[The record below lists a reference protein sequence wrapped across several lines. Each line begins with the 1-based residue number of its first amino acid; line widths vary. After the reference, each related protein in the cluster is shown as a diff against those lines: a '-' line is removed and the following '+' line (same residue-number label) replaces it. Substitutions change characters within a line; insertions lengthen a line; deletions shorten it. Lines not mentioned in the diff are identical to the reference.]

1 MCHTM
6 IRLTSCLCVLGL
18 VVAAFC
24 VDLPVSAG
32 NSVQNA
38 NSPTTTPD
46 KATPTN
52 RTDMAE
58 MAAAAPQEA
67 SVDTDLSGTYT
78 GTFNCPDAG
87 VSGEQTLTI
96 TGNTFT
102 LSDGKSGRISA
113 VTTRGY
119 TGATM
124 QFGELV
130 LASRENPTGTRP
142 VIVSMRARKSGNRL
156 TLSTVPNARQV
167 CAFTPK
173 R

>member
-1 MCHTM
+1 MNYTL
-6 IRLTSCLCVLGL
+6 IRLASCFCVLGL
-18 VVAAFC
+18 IVAGLC
-24 VDLPVSAG
+24 LDLSASAG
-32 NSVQNA
+32 TAAQNA
-38 NSPTTTPD
+38 NSSTTTQDPMPTNAPMPE
-46 KATPTN
+46 ATP
-52 RTDMAE
+52 
-58 MAAAAPQEA
+58 Q
-67 SVDTDLSGTYT
+67 VDLSGTYE

-102 LSDGKSGRISA
+102 LSDGKSGRITSA
-113 VTTRGY
+113 TTRGY
-119 TGATM
+119 TGVTM

-130 LASRENPTGTRP
+130 MASRENPTGTRP

-156 TLSTVPNARQV
+156 TLSTVPNARHV

>member
-1 MCHTM
+1 MNFTL
-6 IRLTSCLCVLGL
+6 IRLASCCCVLGL
-18 VVAAFC
+18 IGAGLCF
-24 VDLPVSAG
+24 DLSASAG
-32 NSVQNA
+32 NPGQNA
-38 NSPTTTPD
+38 NSSTTMQDPL
-46 KATPTN
+46 PTN
-52 RTDMAE
+52 
-58 MAAAAPQEA
+58 APMPESPQL
-67 SVDTDLSGTYT
+67 DISGTYE

-87 VSGEQTLTI
+87 VTGEQTLTI

-102 LSDGKSGRISA
+102 LSDGKSGRITSA
-113 VTTRGY
+113 TTRGY
-119 TGATM
+119 TGVTM

-167 CAFTPK
+167 CGFTPK

>member
-1 MCHTM
+1 MSYKLV
-6 IRLTSCLCVLGL
+6 RLGSYFCVLGL

-24 VDLPVSAG
+24 VDLPASAG
-32 NSVQNA
+32 SLSQNA
-38 NSPTTTPD
+38 NSSTIQDPV
-46 KATPTN
+46 PTN
-52 RTDMAE
+52 
-58 MAAAAPQEA
+58 APA
-67 SVDTDLSGTYT
+67 PDTSAQLDLSGEYT

-102 LSDGKSGRISA
+102 LSDGKSGRISSA
-113 VTTRGY
+113 TTRGY
-119 TGATM
+119 TGVTM

-130 LASRENPTGTRP
+130 LASRDNPTGTRP

>member
-1 MCHTM
+1 MNYKL
-6 IRLTSCLCVLGL
+6 IRVASCLCVFGL
-18 VVAAFC
+18 IAAGLS
-24 VDLPVSAG
+24 VDLSVSAG
-32 NSVQNA
+32 SSTQNA
-38 NSPTTTPD
+38 NSSGTV
-46 KATPTN
+46 
-52 RTDMAE
+52 
-58 MAAAAPQEA
+58 PQEA
-67 SVDTDLSGTYT
+67 SPTNKAEMVAAAPPPEEIDLSGTYT
-78 GTFNCPDAG
+78 GIFSCDDAG

-113 VTTRGY
+113 ATTRGY
-119 TGATM
+119 TGVTM

-130 LASRENPTGTRP
+130 LASRDNPTGTRP

>member
-1 MCHTM
+1 MCHTL

-32 NSVQNA
+32 SLLQNS
-38 NSPTTTPD
+38 NSTTTTPQEPS
-46 KATPTN
+46 TTN
-52 RTDMAE
+52 RAE
-58 MAAAAPQEA
+58 MPNMAAAAPQEA
-67 SVDTDLSGTYT
+67 TEEPDLSGTYT

-102 LSDGKSGRISA
+102 LSDGKSGRLSA
-113 VTTRGY
+113 ATTRGY
-119 TGATM
+119 TGVTM

-130 LASRENPTGTRP
+130 LASRDNPTGTRP
-142 VIVSMRARKSGNRL
+142 VIVSMRARRSGNRL

>member
-1 MCHTM
+1 MSYKL
-6 IRLTSCLCVLGL
+6 IRLGSFFCVLGL

-24 VDLPVSAG
+24 VDLPASAG
-32 NSVQNA
+32 SLSQNA
-38 NSPTTTPD
+38 NSSTTIQDP
-46 KATPTN
+46 TPTN
-52 RTDMAE
+52 
-58 MAAAAPQEA
+58 APA
-67 SVDTDLSGTYT
+67 PDTSAQLDLSGEYT

-102 LSDGKSGRISA
+102 LSDGKSGRISSS
-113 VTTRGY
+113 TTRGY
-119 TGATM
+119 TGVTM

-130 LASRENPTGTRP
+130 LASRDNPTGTRP
-142 VIVSMRARKSGNRL
+142 VIVSMRARKAGNRL

>member
-1 MCHTM
+1 MCHTL

-18 VVAAFC
+18 VMAAFW

-32 NSVQNA
+32 SLVQNS
-38 NSPTTTPD
+38 NSATTTPE
-46 KATPTN
+46 KAVPTN
-52 RTDMAE
+52 RADTAE
-58 MAAAAPQEA
+58 MAATAPQETSEDA
-67 SVDTDLSGTYT
+67 DLSGTYT

-96 TGNTFT
+96 TGKTFT

-130 LASRENPTGTRP
+130 LASRDNATGTRP
-142 VIVSMRARKSGNRL
+142 VIVSMRARKSGERL
-156 TLSTVPNARQV
+156 TLSTIPNARQV